1 MKDIKNISVIGS
13 TSWGVTLSNILV
25 KNTENLTI
33 LVRNSK
39 EEEKINYER
48 SINRK
53 IIYKL
58 NKNII
63 TSSSYEKTIKESQ
76 LIVLAVPS
84 SSIKNNIEKINKF
97 LSKDQIIISAI
108 KGFEQD
114 SKKTISQYLIEK
126 TSVDKKNIGV
136 ISGPNISIEI
146 YNELP
151 ATTVIGIDKSLE
163 EKIRKLFNSEK
174 FRAYSSND
182 ILGIEIGGVL
192 KNIYAIGAGII
203 QEYKLGTNSMAS
215 YITRSL
221 NEMIGIILSFGGK
234 EKTVFGNSGLGDLI
248 TTCFNQNSRN
258 NQLGSLLAQG
268 KNIENAKKE
277 IQGTIEGINST
288 KIIREILKK
297 EKIETPIINEIYEV
311 LFNNKNPKI
320 GINDLLSREDSKE

>member
-25 KNTENLTI
+25 NNTENLTI

-63 TSSSYEKTIKESQ
+63 ISSNYEKTIRESQ

-84 SSIKNNIEKINKF
+84 SSIKNNIEKVNKF

-126 TSVDKKNIGV
+126 TSIDKKNIGV

-146 YNELP
+146 YNGLP
-151 ATTVIGIDKSLE
+151 ATAVIGIDKSLE

-182 ILGIEIGGVL
+182 IVGIEIGGVL
-192 KNIYAIGAGII
+192 KNIFAIGAGII

-221 NEMIGIILSFGGK
+221 NEMKDIIISFGGK
-234 EKTVFGNSGLGDLI
+234 EKTIFGNSGLGDLI

-268 KNIENAKKE
+268 KNIELAKKE
-277 IQGTIEGINST
+277 IKGTIEGINST
-288 KIIREILKK
+288 KIIKEILEK
-297 EKIETPIINEIYEV
+297 EKIEAPIINEIYEV
-311 LFNNKNPKI
+311 LFNNKSPKI